1 MRSVCLIVQN
11 YYEFDPRVRRKA
23 EALASAGWDV
33 DVLALQSEGA
43 AQSYDLNGV
52 HVETMAL
59 GKQRGSLARYGFEY
73 ASFLLWT
80 FYRVH
85 SQMRRK
91 RYAVID
97 VNTLPDFLIFAPLF
111 ARRMGAKLVLDMHEI
126 TPEFYRSKYGMD
138 ERSWIV
144 RVLAIVEKMSF
155 DFADHVLTIN
165 QPILDLLVAR
175 GLPRSKATIIM
186 NSADGARFASAAVPA
201 ARAEKPFA
209 MIYHGTLTRIYG
221 LDRAIEAFA
230 IAERDMPG
238 AELWI
243 LGSGPERTA
252 LGDLAKSR
260 GLESK
265 VKLIGQVPGS
275 EIPGWLERSDVGV
288 LPIRR
293 DPLLD
298 FAFPNKL
305 PEYIVSGKAVIIS
318 RLGAIEHYFSDRAV
332 AYASP
337 TDVADLAAQMVRLY
351 RDPTLRAA
359 LARRASEEYAPIT
372 WDVMKARYLELMD
385 LLSGVRQAEPAEPV
399 EPASAGSRVA
409 AG

>member
-1 MRSVCLIVQN
+1 MKSVCLIVQN
-11 YYEFDPRVRRKA
+11 FYEFDPRVRRKA
-23 EALASAGWDV
+23 EALAAAGWDV
-33 DVLALQSEGA
+33 DVLALRSGDGA
-43 AQSYDLNGV
+43 ESYELNGV
-52 HVETMAL
+52 HVDTMTL
-59 GKQRGSLARYGFEY
+59 GKQRGSLVRYAYEY
-73 ASFLLWT
+73 GAFLFWA

-85 SQMRRK
+85 AQMRRK

-138 ERSWIV
+138 EHSWIV
-144 RVLAIVEKMSF
+144 RLLAAMEKVSF

-175 GLPRSKATIIM
+175 GLSPEKATIIM
-186 NSADGARFASAAVPA
+186 NSADGARFASGATVARPA
-201 ARAEKPFA
+201 GGSSFA

-230 IAERDMPG
+230 LAQQDMPG

-243 LGSGPERTA
+243 LGSGTERDA
-252 LGDLAKSR
+252 LGELAKAR
-260 GLESK
+260 GVEGS
-265 VKLIGQVPGS
+265 VKLVGQVPGS
-275 EIPGWLERSDVGV
+275 EIPGWLARADVGV

-298 FAFPNKL
+298 YAFPNKL

-351 RDPTLRAA
+351 RDPALRAS
-359 LARRASEEYAPIT
+359 LVKRAAEEYAPIT
-372 WDVMKARYLELMD
+372 WDVMKARYLDLMD
-385 LLSGVRQAEPAEPV
+385 SLSGVRQV
-399 EPASAGSRVA
+399 RSVQRASAGSRVT

>member
-1 MRSVCLIVQN
+1 MKSVCLIVQN
-11 YYEFDPRVRRKA
+11 HYEFDPRVRRKA
-23 EALASAGWDV
+23 EALAGAGWDV
-33 DVLALQSEGA
+33 DVLALRTGDGPANFE
-43 AQSYDLNGV
+43 LNGV

-59 GKQRGSLARYGFEY
+59 GKQRGSLLRYTYEY
-73 ASFLLWT
+73 GAFLFWA
-80 FYRVH
+80 FARVH
-85 SQMRRK
+85 SNMRRK

-126 TPEFYRSKYGMD
+126 TPEFYRSKYGMN
-138 ERSWIV
+138 EQSWIV
-144 RVLAIVEKMSF
+144 RTLTVLEKLSF

-175 GLPRSKATIIM
+175 GLPASKATIIM
-186 NSADGARFASAAVPA
+186 NSADGARFAPGTPA
-201 ARAEKPFA
+201 TPAGDGTATFA
-209 MIYHGTLTRIYG
+209 MIYHGTLTKIYG

-230 IAERDMPG
+230 LAERDMPG

-243 LGSGPERTA
+243 LGSGTESGA
-252 LGDLAKSR
+252 LAELTKAR

-265 VKLIGQVPGS
+265 VKLVGQVPGS
-275 EIPGWLERSDVGV
+275 QIPGWLARADVGV

-318 RLGAIEHYFSDRAV
+318 RLGAIQHYFSDRAV

-337 TDVADLAAQMVRLY
+337 TDINDLAAQMIRLY
-351 RDPTLRAA
+351 RDPELRRSLVRQAA
-359 LARRASEEYAPIT
+359 EEYAPIT
-372 WDVMKARYLELMD
+372 WDVMKARYLNLMD
-385 LLSGVRQAEPAEPV
+385 ELSGVPQTRAV
-399 EPASAGSRVA
+399 EPASAGSHVA
-409 AG
+409 AR